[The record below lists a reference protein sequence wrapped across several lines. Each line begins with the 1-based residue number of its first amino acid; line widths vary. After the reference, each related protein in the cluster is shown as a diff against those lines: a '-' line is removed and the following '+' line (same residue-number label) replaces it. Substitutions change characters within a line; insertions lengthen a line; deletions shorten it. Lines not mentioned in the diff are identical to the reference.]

1 MNSLYETRN
10 LLHSISDTQ
19 SEYSKIQNE
28 IKYIKHE
35 NIFNFIEKIKTY
47 LKGFFIIYSILES
60 LKILSTFFVTGFRI
74 STLFILAFDCFV
86 YFLIY
91 LLCIYILNKDISFN
105 ILKNF
110 MKQKELS
117 NSEVESISNFNNEL
131 ENLNLKYQ
139 NLNNQLSKSEIP
151 VNYRNLNA
159 LNFMISMYESKRG
172 DTLKELINLYE
183 EELRYQEQQLKHEK
197 EMENLRKEVDRAKK
211 SANQAKTKAT
221 FANLRSLSKNK

>member
-183 EELRYQEQQLKHEK
+183 EELRYQEQQRKHEK

>member
-1 MNSLYETRN
+1 MNCLYETRN
-10 LLHSISDTQ
+10 LLHNISDTK
-19 SEYSKIQNE
+19 SEYYKIQNE
-28 IKYIKHE
+28 IKYINYE

-47 LKGFFIIYSILES
+47 LKGFFIIYASLKS
-60 LKILSTFFVTGFRI
+60 LKILSTFFITGFRI
-74 STLFILAFDCFV
+74 STLLFIAIDCFI

-91 LLCIYILNKDISFN
+91 LLCIYILNKNISFN

-110 MKQKELS
+110 MKEKKLS
-117 NSEVESISNFNNEL
+117 NSEVESISNLNNEL
-131 ENLNLKYQ
+131 EILDLKYQ

-183 EELRYQEQQLKHEK
+183 QELRYQEQQRQHEK
-197 EMENLRKEVDRAKK
+197 EMENLRKEIDQAKK